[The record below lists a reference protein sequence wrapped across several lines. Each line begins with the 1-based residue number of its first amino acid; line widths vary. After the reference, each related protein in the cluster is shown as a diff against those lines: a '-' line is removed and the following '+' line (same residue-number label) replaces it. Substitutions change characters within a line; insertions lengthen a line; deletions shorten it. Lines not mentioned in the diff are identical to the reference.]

1 MGVITAM
8 ILANQPQ
15 AEEIE
20 METIGLA
27 IGVDGR
33 YLINTD
39 GISYGPLVDTRTLE
53 FWYKVPST
61 HTTPDGKPMRSIMW
75 QGFSLSAAHIYQ
87 MATGEPTNLSGWVR
101 VFGRRMEDNYE
112 NCRIRMEQG
121 EAAGSVANE
130 DLAPAWAKETNHVQ
144 D

>member
-27 IGVDGR
+27 IGVDGL

-39 GISYGPLVDTRTLE
+39 GISYGPLVDTRTLQ

-61 HTTPDGKPMRSIMW
+61 HTTPDGKPMRSIMY
-75 QGFSLSAAHIYQ
+75 QNFSLSADNIHQ
-87 MATGEPTNLSGWVR
+87 MATGEAVNLSDWVR
-101 VFGRRMEDNYE
+101 VFGRRIEDNYE
-112 NCRIRMEQG
+112 ICRIRLEKG

-130 DLAPAWAKETNHVQ
+130 DLAPVWAKEIDN